1 MSPRHRDAACSPK
14 LRQGAECRSRAK
26 PNIPVKTI
34 FWVPHWEPVG
44 GQKKPLF
51 TFHPAKISGRAVPG
65 KHLLTIAT

>member
-1 MSPRHRDAACSPK
+1 M
-14 LRQGAECRSRAK
+14 
-26 PNIPVKTI
+26 KTI

>member
-1 MSPRHRDAACSPK
+1 MQKPC
-14 LRQGAECRSRAK
+14 QAK
-26 PNIPVKTI
+26 YPSENNLLVL
-34 FWVPHWEPVG
+34 HWDPVG